1 MRQHLYVTLLAAVMA
16 ALVATNAR
24 AQTQDIVRDR
34 ITLRGTVEAVDH
46 TARVV
51 RIRGDRGNVVTLD
64 VPASVTRLNEVRVG
78 DVVTASYYDVVNIRP
93 KPANEPAVDTVADPT
108 TTRSPGTLPGATVAA
123 QRVATVTINA
133 WDAATNTVTFTGPRG
148 QSYTRRL
155 AASLDPALKQRLQV
169 GDRADIT
176 WTEAVTLS
184 VERGR
189 AAQQPAPEED
199 AFRHRFTISALWGP
213 DNQVSG
219 KMITEGSGTLQG
231 VPIDLDE
238 TSYDDVYGRMGL
250 FKVGVGYRT
259 SPRSEVVVNFA
270 ISRSSS
276 EPVTVGTVGAAS
288 APVVASFDDYN
299 YWGLEAGQRF
309 YFARVRFT
317 PFLGYI
323 VGINRFDAINADF
336 AAPAAGFQAPIVVN
350 DGQFFDSAW
359 AFSFGP
365 TGGVL
370 IGLGPIEVMG
380 EVALRYMGGLSD
392 VDPLSEAGL
401 RDINS
406 ESSRWSFPIM
416 IGARIRF

>member
-1 MRQHLYVTLLAAVMA
+1 V
-16 ALVATNAR
+16 
-24 AQTQDIVRDR
+24 
-34 ITLRGTVEAVDH
+34 RGTVEAVDP
-46 TARVV
+46 ALRVV
-51 RIRGDRGNVVTLD
+51 RIRGTQGNVVTLD
-64 VPASVTRLNEVRVG
+64 VPASITRFNEVRVG
-78 DVVTASYYDVVNIRP
+78 DVVTVAYYDVVNIRP
-93 KPANEPAVDTVADPT
+93 KDPGEPAVDTIAEPT
-108 TTRSPGTLPGATVAA
+108 TTRTPGTLPGATVAK
-123 QRVATVTINA
+123 QRVATVTITA
-133 WDAATNTVTFTGPRG
+133 WDAATGTVTFTGPKG
-148 QSYTRRL
+148 QSYTRRV
-155 AASLDPALKQRLQV
+155 ADTLDPAVRQRLQV

-176 WTEAVTLS
+176 WTEAVRLS
-184 VERGR
+184 VER
-189 AAQQPAPEED
+189 ANVVQDDED
-199 AFRHRFTISALWGP
+199 ALRHRFTLSVLWGP
-213 DNQVSG
+213 DNQLSG
-219 KMITEGSGTLQG
+219 KVITEGSGTLQG

-250 FKVGVGYRT
+250 FKIGIGYRI
-259 SPRSEVVVNFA
+259 SPRSEVVGNFV

-276 EPVTVGTVGAAS
+276 EPVTVGRAGAAG
-288 APVVASFDDYN
+288 APIVASFDDYN
-299 YWGLEAGQRF
+299 YWGIEAGQRF

-317 PFLGYI
+317 PFLGYN
-323 VGINRFDAINADF
+323 VGINRFDAINGDF
-336 AAPAAGFQAPIVVN
+336 AAPATGFQAPIVVN

-406 ESSRWSFPIM
+406 ESSRWSIPIM

>member
-1 MRQHLYVTLLAAVMA
+1 MRTYSHVTVLVAVMT
-16 ALVATNAR
+16 ATFGPNVR
-24 AQTQDIVRDR
+24 AQTQDVVRDQ
-34 ITLRGTVEAVDH
+34 ITVRGTVEAVDP
-46 TARVV
+46 ALRVV
-51 RIRGDRGNVVTLD
+51 RIRGAQGNVVTLD
-64 VPASVTRLNEVRVG
+64 VPASITRFNEVRVG
-78 DVVTASYYDVVNIRP
+78 DVVTVAYYDVVNIRP
-93 KPANEPAVDTVADPT
+93 KDPGEPAVDTIAEPT
-108 TTRSPGTLPGATVAA
+108 TTRTPGTLPGATVAK
-123 QRVATVTINA
+123 QRVATVTITA
-133 WDAATNTVTFTGPRG
+133 WDAATGTVTFTGPKG
-148 QSYTRRL
+148 QSYTRRV
-155 AASLDPALKQRLQV
+155 ADTLDPAVRQRLQV

-176 WTEAVTLS
+176 WTEAVRLS
-184 VERGR
+184 VER
-189 AAQQPAPEED
+189 ANVVQDDED
-199 AFRHRFTISALWGP
+199 ALRHRFTLSVLWGP
-213 DNQVSG
+213 DNQFSG
-219 KMITEGSGTLQG
+219 KVITEGSGTLQG

-250 FKVGVGYRT
+250 FKIGIGYRI
-259 SPRSEVVVNFA
+259 SPRSEVVGNFV

-276 EPVTVGTVGAAS
+276 EPVTVGRAGAAG
-288 APVVASFDDYN
+288 APIVAGFDDYN
-299 YWGLEAGQRF
+299 YWGIEAGQRF

-317 PFLGYI
+317 PFLGYN
-323 VGINRFDAINADF
+323 VGINRFDAINGDF

-406 ESSRWSFPIM
+406 ESSRWSIPIM

>member
-1 MRQHLYVTLLAAVMA
+1 MRTYLHVTVLVAVMTTTFG
-16 ALVATNAR
+16 TNAR
-24 AQTQDIVRDR
+24 AQTQDVVRDQ
-34 ITLRGTVEAVDH
+34 ITVRGTVEAVDPALR
-46 TARVV
+46 TA
-51 RIRGDRGNVVTLD
+51 RIRGTQGNVVTLD
-64 VPASVTRLNEVRVG
+64 VPASITRFNEVRVG
-78 DVVTASYYDVVNIRP
+78 DVVTVAYYDVVNIRP
-93 KPANEPAVDTVADPT
+93 KDPGEPAVDTIAEPT
-108 TTRSPGTLPGATVAA
+108 TTRTPGTLPGATVAK
-123 QRVATVTINA
+123 QRVATVTITA
-133 WDAATNTVTFTGPRG
+133 WDAATGTVTFTGPKG
-148 QSYTRRL
+148 QSYTRRV
-155 AASLDPALKQRLQV
+155 ADTLDPAVRQRLQV

-176 WTEAVTLS
+176 WTEAVRLS
-184 VERGR
+184 VER
-189 AAQQPAPEED
+189 ANVVQDDED
-199 AFRHRFTISALWGP
+199 ALRHRFTLSVLWGP
-213 DNQVSG
+213 DNQFSRKV
-219 KMITEGSGTLQG
+219 ITKGSGTLQG

-250 FKVGVGYRT
+250 FKIGIGYRI
-259 SPRSEVVVNFA
+259 SPRSEVVGNFV

-276 EPVTVGTVGAAS
+276 EPVTVGRAGAAG
-288 APVVASFDDYN
+288 APIVAAFDDYN
-299 YWGLEAGQRF
+299 YWGIEAGQRF

-317 PFLGYI
+317 PFLGYN
-323 VGINRFDAINADF
+323 VGINRFDAINGDF

-406 ESSRWSFPIM
+406 ESSRWSIPIM